1 MQRERQQTTTRKK
14 RWKTFS
20 ILARVIDELWNLL
33 ENIFRYLACCFA
45 RSRVWVWLHKER
57 KRKKR
62 VFFSPSRAK
71 ATWWERR
78 KIPRRRSKRTT
89 QEESTW
95 GFSSSA
101 QHKRSDF
108 PHRLLTVGK
117 KCFLLLAFPLKPLAG
132 CSRKW
137 KIVERVF
144 VSCSRNINLLWL
156 RTDSC
161 CTRRFKPKQQQCQLS
176 ATCHRISRRG
186 NGRTTPRVKKVN
198 QL

>member
-33 ENIFRYLACCFA
+33 ENISRYLACCFA

-71 ATWWERR
+71 AAWWERR

-108 PHRLLTVGK
+108 SHRLLTVGK
-117 KCFLLLAFPLKPLAG
+117 KVFSASCFSPKTACWLLKKVENCRACVCVLFAKYKSALTSHRLLLHKAL
-132 CSRKW
+132 
-137 KIVERVF
+137 
-144 VSCSRNINLLWL
+144 
-156 RTDSC
+156 
-161 CTRRFKPKQQQCQLS
+161 
-176 ATCHRISRRG
+176 
-186 NGRTTPRVKKVN
+186 
-198 QL
+198 